1 MVYGQENYK
10 MEKSGLRRFFRRKL
24 SPTPEKVE
32 RRKHRRITPRQGAS
46 VLIVDDSTTIRFVM
60 SKMLWESGYH
70 VIEAPNGREGIN
82 MAIEHKPDLIFMD
95 VVMPG
100 INGFQA
106 TRMLRK
112 HNNTQGTPI
121 IIISGNKQAV
131 EQFWA
136 GKIGANDYM
145 EKPFNRGEFFHRLE
159 KVLYPQKV
167 GLFAG

>member
-1 MVYGQENYK
+1 MHGMSGYK
-10 MEKSGLRRFFRRKL
+10 KERQGLRRFFRR
-24 SPTPEKVE
+24 SRPSEPERTE
-32 RRKHRRITPRQGAS
+32 RRRHRRVTPPQGTS

-60 SKMLWESGYH
+60 SKMLWESGYQ
-70 VIEAPNGREGIN
+70 VIEAPNGRDGIDL
-82 MAIEHKPDLIFMD
+82 ALEHKPDLIFMD

-106 TRMLRK
+106 TRVLRK
-112 HNNTQGTPI
+112 QEKTRDIPI

-136 GKIGANDYM
+136 EKIGANDYM
-145 EKPFNRGEFFHRLE
+145 EKPFDRGEFFHRIE

-167 GLFAG
+167 ALFAD

>member
-1 MVYGQENYK
+1 MDRA
-10 MEKSGLRRFFRRKL
+10 GLRRFFRKKK
-24 SPTPEKVE
+24 SAAPERIE
-32 RRKHRRITPRQGAS
+32 RRKNRRVVPPMGTS
-46 VLIVDDSTTIRFVM
+46 VLIVDDSSTIRFVM
-60 SKMLWESGYH
+60 SKMLWESGYK
-70 VIEAPNGREGIN
+70 VVEATNGREGID
-82 MAIEHKPDLIFMD
+82 MALEHSPDLIFMD

-112 HNNTQGTPI
+112 NNNTQEIPI

-145 EKPFNRGEFFHRLE
+145 EKPFDRGEFFQRLE
-159 KVLYPQKV
+159 KVLYPFKV
-167 GLFAG
+167 GLMAD

>member
-1 MVYGQENYK
+1 
-10 MEKSGLRRFFRRKL
+10 
-24 SPTPEKVE
+24 
-32 RRKHRRITPRQGAS
+32 
-46 VLIVDDSTTIRFVM
+46 
-60 SKMLWESGYH
+60 MLWESGYN
-70 VIEAPNGREGIN
+70 VVEATNGRDGID
-82 MAIEHKPDLIFMD
+82 MALEHNPDLIFMD

-112 HNNTQGTPI
+112 NNVTQDIPI

-145 EKPFNRGEFFHRLE
+145 EKPFDRGEFFHRLE
-159 KVLYPQKV
+159 KVLYPYKV
-167 GLFAG
+167 GLMAD

>member
-1 MVYGQENYK
+1 MQGMKNYQK
-10 MEKSGLRRFFRRKL
+10 DRPGLRRFFRKTRPSK
-24 SPTPEKVE
+24 PERVE
-32 RRKHRRITPRQGAS
+32 RRSRRRVTPSQGTS

-60 SKMLWESGYH
+60 SKMLWESGYR
-70 VIEAPNGREGIN
+70 VIEAPNGREGID
-82 MAIEHKPDLIFMD
+82 MALEHKPDLIFMD

-112 HNNTQGTPI
+112 HEKTRDVPI

-136 GKIGANDYM
+136 EKIGANDYM
-145 EKPFNRGEFFHRLE
+145 EKPFDRGEFFRRLE
-159 KVLYPQKV
+159 KVLYPQKINFMV
-167 GLFAG
+167 D